1 MASMVICHCCGMG
14 EDHHDKAMG
23 ASSWPPQMPPVV
35 EDSQGHTFIR
45 GYLKR
50 LNSQKPG
57 AESEEKWVVR
67 WIELER
73 PLDRPGSSELLL
85 SVYKSDAKLKRLNAV
100 IFRRIKASVLSTVRA
115 ARVYNVSSRKV
126 GGSRVP
132 HMLSSPSTLAARA
145 RDLSRVSS
153 SRAVRAAVGG
163 LRFGRPTRY
172 LHPRPEHRIQ
182 ADGARPSRHRDV
194 GDDAEAAARTREQSR
209 TGGIAV
215 TWQAQRGGR
224 VCVLGRGQPGFSC
237 SRGGRGVLHDPDPP
251 TGPGPDYSM

>member
-100 IFRRIKASVLSTVRA
+100 IFRRIKASVLSRVRA

-132 HMLSSPSTLAARA
+132 HMLPPPSQPSPRARA
-145 RDLSRVSS
+145 T
-153 SRAVRAAVGG
+153 SRACPPRA
-163 LRFGRPTRY
+163 
-172 LHPRPEHRIQ
+172 PRAPQSVDFDLDDPLVICIRVQ
-182 ADGARPSRHRDV
+182 NTVYRLMARDRADTETWVTTLKQQLELANSREPA
-194 GDDAEAAARTREQSR
+194 AES
-209 TGGIAV
+209 
-215 TWQAQRGGR
+215 
-224 VCVLGRGQPGFSC
+224 L
-237 SRGGRGVLHDPDPP
+237 
-251 TGPGPDYSM
+251 

>member
-1 MASMVICHCCGMG
+1 
-14 EDHHDKAMG
+14 
-23 ASSWPPQMPPVV
+23 MPPVV

-115 ARVYNVSSRKV
+115 ARVYNASSRKV
-126 GGSRVP
+126 GIFP
-132 HMLSSPSTLAARA
+132 HSILEQN
-145 RDLSRVSS
+145 
-153 SRAVRAAVGG
+153 
-163 LRFGRPTRY
+163 FGRHQNGSFILVWQLYPLR
-172 LHPRPEHRIQ
+172 PRIN
-182 ADGARPSRHRDV
+182 
-194 GDDAEAAARTREQSR
+194 
-209 TGGIAV
+209 
-215 TWQAQRGGR
+215 
-224 VCVLGRGQPGFSC
+224 F
-237 SRGGRGVLHDPDPP
+237 
-251 TGPGPDYSM
+251 